1 MRGIIKKSSKLRI
14 LLLVSFIIGVSLLHY
29 LTPLN
34 RPALHDVYQ
43 RLYYLPIIL
52 AAFWFGFRGGILSAL
67 FVCIVYAPHILFQWG
82 DHMAI
87 EMEKY
92 LELVLY
98 NVVGG
103 VTGLL
108 SEREQQKNAELLQ
121 TARGL
126 EESNVKL
133 QVQSQLIIEIEEQL
147 RRAERLSTIG
157 ELSASIAH
165 EVRNPLGSIRG
176 TAEILKDNF
185 RPGDRNY
192 EFFEILLKETARL
205 NRVVEDFLR
214 LAKPKPA
221 VISDCDV
228 LKELENVIT
237 LVSAEARNRKVH
249 LEIKPTVLPII
260 LGDREKLR
268 QAFLNLILN
277 GLQATPPGGRIMISV
292 SSVNKG
298 ADGAEMVLIEF
309 ADTGMGIPA
318 GEIDKVFE
326 PFFTTKEEGTG
337 LGLAT
342 TRKIVEKHGGRIEV
356 ESELGQ
362 GAVFR
367 IFLPVYV

>member
-1 MRGIIKKSSKLRI
+1 MKISSTILRI
-14 LLLVSFIIGVSLLHY
+14 LLLVTFIIGISLLHY
-29 LTPLN
+29 LTPLD

-52 AAFWFGFRGGILSAL
+52 SAFWFGFRGGILSAL
-67 FVCIVYAPHILFQWG
+67 LVCVVYAPHILFQWG

-121 TARGL
+121 TAQGL

-147 RRAERLSTIG
+147 RKAERFSTIG

-176 TAEILKDNF
+176 TAEILKEDF
-185 RPGDRNY
+185 QPGDAKY

-214 LAKPKPA
+214 LARPRPA

-228 LKELENVIT
+228 VKELENVVT
-237 LVSAEARNRKVH
+237 LVSADARSRKVH
-249 LEIKPTVLPII
+249 LEIKPISLPII
-260 LGDREKLR
+260 LGDKEKLR

-277 GLQATPPGGRIMISV
+277 GIQATPPGGRIVISV
-292 SSVNKG
+292 SSDHKNTNG
-298 ADGAEMVLIEF
+298 DDMVMVEF

-342 TRKIVEKHGGRIEV
+342 TRKIIEKHGGRIEV
-356 ESELGQ
+356 ESEPGH
-362 GAVFR
+362 GAAFR
-367 IFLPVYV
+367 IFFPASA